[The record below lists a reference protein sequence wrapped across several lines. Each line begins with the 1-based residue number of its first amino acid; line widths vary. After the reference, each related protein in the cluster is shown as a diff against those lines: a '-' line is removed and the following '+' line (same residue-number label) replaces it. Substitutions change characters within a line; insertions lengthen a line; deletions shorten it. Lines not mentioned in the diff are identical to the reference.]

1 MIRPE
6 LRAALLRHRETLA
19 AAGVAGLG
27 LWIASLGGW
36 LLGPLGLGLCALAL
50 GWAATALRR
59 ARFARAV
66 TDPGLVEVDEG
77 RIGYFGAGSTVLG
90 GYIALAD
97 LAEIRLL
104 TLRGAQ
110 HWRLKTGDGQALLIP
125 VAAAG
130 APALYDA
137 FAALPGIDMGRLAAA
152 LDQRVAAQSLWHR
165 PARASLDL
173 AR

>member
-6 LRAALLRHRETLA
+6 LRAALQRHRETLA
-19 AAGVAGLG
+19 AAGTAALG
-27 LWIASLGGW
+27 LWIATRGGW

-50 GWAATALRR
+50 VWAGTALRR
-59 ARFARAV
+59 TRFARAV

-152 LDQRVAAQSLWHR
+152 LDRREVAQSLWSR
-165 PARASLDL
+165 PTRASLDS